1 MKCVA
6 VSYGSR
12 GDVEPCA
19 VVGRELLRRGHDVRM
34 AVPPN
39 MLDIVE
45 SQGLT
50 AVAYGSDS
58 HEQLDALPQF
68 MAKMENPY
76 DALPDIAQRVTQVWE
91 DKCAVL
97 ASLTEG
103 ADLLLAGMTEQ
114 RLAANIAEYHGI
126 PLVALHFF
134 PARLQPSGLLH
145 SHITKLAE
153 DPQRRALGLPES
165 TESMPPSL
173 EIQAYD
179 ERCLPAPLTQWVE
192 PGAERPFVGPLT
204 LELPADTDNDVLS
217 WIADGTPPIY
227 FGLGS
232 TPISSPDETVGMAAA
247 ACARLGE
254 RLLVCSGPNDFSHLE
269 HFDHV
274 KVVRAVNHA
283 AIFPACRAIVHHGG
297 AGTTAAALRAGVPM
311 LILWLWLD
319 QPVWGTA
326 IQQLKVGAARSFSE
340 TTERTLTADLKS
352 LLAPHYLARA
362 REIAPQTIPPH
373 ESATLTAQFV
383 EYAAAQQ
390 DRIA

>member
-1 MKCVA
+1 MKCVV

-12 GDVEPCA
+12 GDIEPCA

-39 MLDIVE
+39 MLALVE
-45 SQGLT
+45 SQGLA
-50 AVAYGSDS
+50 AVAYGPDS
-58 HEQLDALPQF
+58 HKQFDALPQF
-68 MAKMENPY
+68 MAQMHNPY
-76 DALPDIAQRVTQVWE
+76 GALPDIVQRVTQVWA
-91 DKCAVL
+91 DKSAVL
-97 ASLTEG
+97 ATLTDG

-114 RLAANIAEYHGI
+114 RLAANVAEYQRI

-145 SHITKLAE
+145 AEMTKLAE

-165 TESMPPSL
+165 TGSIPPVL

-179 ERCLPAPLTQWVE
+179 ERCLPAPATQWVE

-204 LELPADTDNDVLS
+204 LELPADTDDEVLS

-232 TPISSPDETVGMAAA
+232 TPISSPDATVPMVIA

-254 RLLVCSGPNDFSHLE
+254 RLLICSGPNDFSHLE
-269 HFDHV
+269 DVDHV
-274 KVVRAVNHA
+274 KVVGAVNHA
-283 AIFPACRAIVHHGG
+283 TVFPACRAVIHHGG

-319 QPVWGTA
+319 QPVWA
-326 IQQLKVGAARSFSE
+326 AAVEQLKVGAARNFSE
-340 TTERTLTADLKS
+340 ATEETFIADLRS
-352 LLAPHYLARA
+352 ILAPDYLDRARA
-362 REIAPQTIPPH
+362 IAPQTIPPH
-373 ESATLTAQFV
+373 ESSTLAADFV
-383 EYAAAQQ
+383 EYAAQHAHI
-390 DRIA
+390 D